1 MSTERYEIGLK
12 VRKQVLGDDYV
23 DRAISGADDFNR
35 EFQEFLTEQCWGTV
49 WSRTALSNKQRSLN
63 NICILA
69 ALNRPQEFKLHF
81 RGAIRNGCTLD
92 ELKDTLLQ
100 IAVYCGAPA
109 AVEGFRLAREVLAD
123 EGIEVG
129 GGA

>member
-12 VRKQVLGDDYV
+12 ARKRVLGDEYV
-23 DRAISGADDFNR
+23 DRALSGADDFNR

-49 WSRTALSNKQRSLN
+49 WGKTVLSDKQRSLN
-63 NICILA
+63 NLCMLA

-109 AVEGFRLAREVLAD
+109 AVEGFRLARAVLD
-123 EGIEVG
+123 EDGIAVG
-129 GGA
+129 GAA

>member
-12 VRKQVLGDDYV
+12 ARKQVLGDDYV

-49 WSRTALSNKQRSLN
+49 WGRTALSNKQRSLN